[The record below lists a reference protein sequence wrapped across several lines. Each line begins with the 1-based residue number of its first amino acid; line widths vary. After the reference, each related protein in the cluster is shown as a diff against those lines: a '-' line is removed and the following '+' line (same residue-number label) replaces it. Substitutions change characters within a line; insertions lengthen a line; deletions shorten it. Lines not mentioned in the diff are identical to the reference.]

1 MKPFLSACLLLCLG
15 WLHAATPGEIDAARG
30 VIARFAGDTVAQSLT
45 LSSIPDVEGRHV
57 YEIDDNGRT
66 LRGSSAVA
74 LCKAFYANVK
84 AKGAG
89 ICSWTGNRFD
99 DGAVFTPSQPVR
111 VVAPFRHYQYF
122 NVVTFGYSLPFWDE
136 ARWMREIDWMALHG
150 FDMPLALIAY
160 EAIAERVWKRLGLSD
175 EEIDA
180 YLVGPAHLPWMRMGN
195 LSERPDGPLPKAW
208 RERSVRLQHAVLQ
221 RMRALGMKPVVLGF
235 AGFVPQGIARL
246 HPEARL
252 LKMRWSGFHS
262 WFLSPDQPLFRTL
275 GKMYVEE
282 WEKEFGPCEYWLAD
296 SFNEMELPWETE
308 EEKLEG
314 LAHCGENVFG
324 AIQDGHPGATWVMTG
339 WMFGYQRH
347 IWTPA
352 RFNAL
357 LRRIPDD
364 RVLLFDMAVD
374 YNMHFWHNGTNWDLF
389 KGFGGKPWVWST
401 IPNMGGKVAN
411 TGILEFY
418 ANGHLPALS
427 SPNRGK
433 LVGYGTAPEGIE
445 NNEVLYELITD
456 AGWRDTPLNLREW
469 LQNYTR
475 CRYGASPE
483 PLTRYWE
490 GMLAS
495 VYGSFTDHPRYV
507 WQFRPGG
514 SRGSVNANAAYFRAI
529 DAFVEAAPALKDS
542 PLYAL
547 DLRENVALAAGA
559 KLETVL
565 RAEALAREEGDTP
578 RVSALRETAA
588 TLFKGI
594 DALLEG
600 HPTLDLRNWIAKARA
615 AAEGD
620 QTLADRYET
629 NARRIVTI
637 WGPPVNDYSA
647 RIWSGLVGSYYF
659 PRYRLWWEA
668 LDNGTSAGLDAFERQ
683 WVEQRPPLEE
693 TEKAATL
700 SEGERALQLW
710 QTIQKLPA
718 DLDRPTPG
726 QAIGQWAPA
735 EVGTEWRELTWDV
748 PSATL
753 KAAKRLR
760 FRYVKGLHRLD
771 IARVTVEM
779 DGVAVQ
785 TLEPNGYAGVPSRNN
800 VCTLNLPANA
810 TGNNSCRIRAKVRG
824 NGGNDSY
831 GSVELLP

>member
-1 MKPFLSACLLLCLG
+1 MKPLLSACLLLSLG

-160 EAIAERVWKRLGLSD
+160 EAIAESVWKRLGLSD

-221 RMRALGMKPVVLGF
+221 RMRALGMKPVMLGF

-324 AIQDGHPGATWVMTG
+324 AIQDGHPGATWVMTE
-339 WMFGYQRH
+339 
-347 IWTPA
+347 T
-352 RFNAL
+352 
-357 LRRIPDD
+357 
-364 RVLLFDMAVD
+364 
-374 YNMHFWHNGTNWDLF
+374 
-389 KGFGGKPWVWST
+389 S
-401 IPNMGGKVAN
+401 
-411 TGILEFY
+411 
-418 ANGHLPALS
+418 
-427 SPNRGK
+427 
-433 LVGYGTAPEGIE
+433 
-445 NNEVLYELITD
+445 
-456 AGWRDTPLNLREW
+456 
-469 LQNYTR
+469 
-475 CRYGASPE
+475 GASM
-483 PLTRYWE
+483 TFV
-490 GMLAS
+490 AS
-495 VYGSFTDHPRYV
+495 
-507 WQFRPGG
+507 
-514 SRGSVNANAAYFRAI
+514 
-529 DAFVEAAPALKDS
+529 
-542 PLYAL
+542 
-547 DLRENVALAAGA
+547 
-559 KLETVL
+559 
-565 RAEALAREEGDTP
+565 
-578 RVSALRETAA
+578 
-588 TLFKGI
+588 
-594 DALLEG
+594 
-600 HPTLDLRNWIAKARA
+600 
-615 AAEGD
+615 
-620 QTLADRYET
+620 
-629 NARRIVTI
+629 
-637 WGPPVNDYSA
+637 
-647 RIWSGLVGSYYF
+647 
-659 PRYRLWWEA
+659 
-668 LDNGTSAGLDAFERQ
+668 
-683 WVEQRPPLEE
+683 QRPPIP
-693 TEKAATL
+693 TSKTARRMPARRKRTKAQAVSASKKVGSTAAL
-700 SEGERALQLW
+700 AQAASTSSSAAASSSSVASRPLRTKRSFTRTRCGE
-710 QTIQKLPA
+710 
-718 DLDRPTPG
+718 
-726 QAIGQWAPA
+726 
-735 EVGTEWRELTWDV
+735 V
-748 PSATL
+748 
-753 KAAKRLR
+753 
-760 FRYVKGLHRLD
+760 
-771 IARVTVEM
+771 
-779 DGVAVQ
+779 
-785 TLEPNGYAGVPSRNN
+785 
-800 VCTLNLPANA
+800 
-810 TGNNSCRIRAKVRG
+810 
-824 NGGNDSY
+824 
-831 GSVELLP
+831 